1 MYMNIEILGT
11 FASVLVLVSFLMKNE
26 KMIRSVNMVGAIVF
40 VIYGI
45 CIDAFSV
52 WFLNGIL
59 CLVHAYKLLKI
70 KK

>member
-1 MYMNIEILGT
+1 MNIEILGT
-11 FASVLVLVSFLMKNE
+11 FASVLVLISFLMKNE

-45 CIDAFSV
+45 CINAFSV

-59 CLVHAYKLLKI
+59 CFIHAYKLLKI